1 MFRPLVLLGVSV
13 HELLN
18 VDKAAINKAAYERKD
33 MKLDDNA
40 SHTFAEDSMFP
51 DVTVPACKDLIKK
64 VEAIAQKEIH
74 SKLKN
79 VNVWSHILEAGEST
93 MFHTHASQNGQPPM
107 ISWVYY
113 SKAPKDAGNIVFTFE
128 CNSHRVMQ
136 EEQLGE
142 DKVLFFSGEIPHFTQ
157 KNISGETRISISG
170 NMQLPQD
177 MDWQKF
183 DPENWLNYVGVFNG

>member
-1 MFRPLVLLGVSV
+1 MFKPLILLGSSQFKITD
-13 HELLN
+13 
-18 VDKAAINKAAYERKD
+18 VDKEAINEAAYARKD

-40 SHTFAEDSMFP
+40 NHTFAEDSMFP
-51 DVTVPACKDLIKK
+51 DVSVPACKELVEK

-74 SKLKN
+74 SKLRN
-79 VNVWSHILEAGEST
+79 VNVWSHILEANEST
-93 MFHTHASQNGQPPM
+93 MFHTHGAQGGMPPM

-113 SKAPKDAGNIVFTFE
+113 SKAPKNAGNIVFTFE
-128 CNSHRVMQ
+128 CNAHRVMQ
-136 EEQLGE
+136 EEQLEE

-157 KNISGETRISISG
+157 KNTSGQTRISISG
-170 NMQLPQD
+170 NLQLPED